1 VRMVVHTDD
10 RPGML
15 NQLTSILFH
24 EQSNIRSLEARAEN
38 GRNGDGAIVEMT
50 VEIKDKRQLEKV
62 TSAVR
67 RIPGVRDIERVQ

>member
-1 VRMVVHTDD
+1 MVIYTDD

-15 NQLTSILFH
+15 NQLTSILFA
-24 EQSNIRSLEARAEN
+24 ENSNIRSLEARSDEKHN
-38 GRNGDGAIVEMT
+38 GNGAIVEMT

-62 TSAVR
+62 TGAIR

>member
-1 VRMVVHTDD
+1 MVIHTDD

-15 NQLTSILFH
+15 NQLTSILFN
-24 EQSNIRSLEARAEN
+24 ESSNIRSLEARGDEK
-38 GRNGDGAIVEMT
+38 RNGDGAIVEMT

-62 TSAVR
+62 SAAIR